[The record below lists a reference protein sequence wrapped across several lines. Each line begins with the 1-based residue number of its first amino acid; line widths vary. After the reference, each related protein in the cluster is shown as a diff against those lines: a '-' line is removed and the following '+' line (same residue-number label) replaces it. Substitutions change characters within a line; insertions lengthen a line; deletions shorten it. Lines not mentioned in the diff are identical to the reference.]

1 MTLNYRDSKY
11 LLSNFPSIKLSY
23 EKKIH
28 KKVFPLDIIITIPKG
43 KKYFAWF
50 CKFKNKPV
58 CVFLEL
64 DNYRKGIKNINIFN
78 CCFDSKLAIKKG
90 TIFYG
95 TMFYYKKM
103 RCFNIENIY
112 YFMNKNI
119 SNETQHKKFE
129 YIGKIFDSYIKQ
141 VSYHLDD
148 VVFGIPIVETKRNI
162 MLDKL
167 ETVPYEIYCIQHRS
181 LYHDKQFLNEIVDI
195 KKQTTNQIFLI
206 KAEVADDIYNLY
218 YKNTDNELE
227 LYESAF
233 IPDFNTSRYMNSLFR
248 NIKENENLDALEE
261 SDDDDDFEN
270 ISDDKNVNLKREI
283 KMECVYREKFKS
295 WIPLKIIDKGSVCT
309 KMDLNF

>member
-1 MTLNYRDSKY
+1 MTLNYRDSQY

-64 DNYRKGIKNINIFN
+64 DNYRKGIKNISIFN

-95 TMFYYKKM
+95 TMFYYKKT

-112 YFMNKNI
+112 YYMNKNI
-119 SNETQHKKFE
+119 SNETQYKKFE
-129 YIGKIFDSYIKQ
+129 YIGKIFNSHIKQ

-148 VVFGIPIVETKRNI
+148 VIFGLPLIETKRNI
-162 MLDKL
+162 ILNKL
-167 ETVPYEIYCIQHRS
+167 EGLSYEIYCIQHRS
-181 LYHDKQFLNEIVDI
+181 LYHDKQFLNEMVNIN
-195 KKQTTNQIFLI
+195 KKNMNQIFLI
-206 KAEVADDIYNLY
+206 KAEIEADIYNLY
-218 YKNTDNELE
+218 YKNNNEIE
-227 LYESAF
+227 LYQSAF
-233 IPDFNTSRYMNSLFR
+233 IPDFNTSQLMNSLFR

-261 SDDDDDFEN
+261 SDDEEDFEDV
-270 ISDDKNVNLKREI
+270 SDSKHVDLEKEI
-283 KMECVYREKFKS
+283 IMECVYRENFKS
-295 WIPLKIIDKGSVCT
+295 WIPLKIMEKSVICS
-309 KMDLNF
+309 KSELNF